1 MFYGQEYK
9 GSFTELGHFRENC
22 YRWIVYMDRNMFRF
36 KPVRNLCFVGD
47 DIWFIAR
54 GINALFRYSSKSN
67 EVSCIELPGSVDMDF
82 SYIGTHYYDNKIVM
96 PPVYNK
102 GFGEYDIE
110 TGQFRQLL
118 TPNSQR
124 PCNFGF
130 SFTDGEEI
138 FCVPNYMDGPFVTF
152 NMKNQKECGSV
163 FYFPKEYSSGNATQ
177 RSVQKVSSNLYYG
190 LLYPI
195 NTVYMLHP
203 KTGEFTFHTCPVEGQ
218 IESLYILNDYIYL
231 GVQDR
236 IVLTDLKMNLI
247 AEKHF
252 DINEQYFF
260 IGDYGEGVFID
271 VPNSPIKRTV
281 EFDGEQVVVG
291 IFDESNTYMESS
303 INNCGIIQYNEIKKC
318 YLYFSA
324 SSNGI
329 YECSGGVRKFIP
341 LNLADDDCARIVKR
355 YLRSLQC
362 GGCRLEG
369 DVFNLANYIE
379 GVSKIQ

>member
-1 MFYGQEYK
+1 
-9 GSFTELGHFRENC
+9 
-22 YRWIVYMDRNMFRF
+22 MDRNMFRF
-36 KPVRNLCFVGD
+36 YPVRNLCFVGD
-47 DIWFIAR
+47 DIWFISR
-54 GINALFRYSSKSN
+54 GINALFKYSNKSAT
-67 EVSCIELPGSVDMDF
+67 VSYIELPSNVDTDF
-82 SYIGTHYYDNKIVM
+82 SYIATHYYDNRIIM

-110 TGQFRQLL
+110 TGRFRQIL
-118 TPNSQR
+118 TPNSQHS
-124 PCNFGF
+124 CNFGF
-130 SFTDGEEI
+130 SFTDEEEI
-138 FCVPNYMDGPFVTF
+138 LCAPNYMDGPFVTF

-163 FYFPKEYSSGNATQ
+163 FYFPKEYSSGNVTQ

-195 NTVYMLHP
+195 NIVYILRP
-203 KTGEFTFHTCPVEGQ
+203 KTGEFTFHTCPVEGV

-236 IVLTDLKMNLI
+236 IIVTDLKMNII

-271 VPNSPIKRTV
+271 VPHSPIKRTV
-281 EFDGEQVVVG
+281 KFDGDQILEE

-303 INNCGIIQYNEIKKC
+303 INNCGIIQYNKIKKN

-329 YECSGGVRKFIP
+329 YECSGAVRKFTH
-341 LNLADDDCARIVKR
+341 LKLVDDDYARIVKR
-355 YLRSLQC
+355 YLRSIQC

-369 DVFNLANYIE
+369 NVFNLANYIE
-379 GVSKIQ
+379 GVSRIQ

>member
-1 MFYGQEYK
+1 ME
-9 GSFTELGHFRENC
+9 R
-22 YRWIVYMDRNMFRF
+22 DMFRF

-47 DIWFIAR
+47 DIWFTSR
-54 GINALFRYSSKSN
+54 GINALFRYSNESN
-67 EVSCIELPGSVDMDF
+67 AVSYIELPGNVDTDF
-82 SYIGTHYYDNKIVM
+82 PYVATHYYDNRIIM

-110 TGQFRQLL
+110 TGQFRKVL

-130 SFTDGEEI
+130 SFTDGEDI

-152 NMKNQKECGSV
+152 NMKKQKECGNV
-163 FYFPKEYSSGNATQ
+163 FYFPKEYSSRNVTQ
-177 RSVQKVSSNLYYG
+177 RSVHKLSSNLYYG

-195 NTVYMLHP
+195 NIVYMLRP
-203 KTGEFTFHTCPVEGQ
+203 QSGEFTFHICPVEGQ

-231 GVQDR
+231 GVKDR
-236 IVLTDLKMNLI
+236 IILTDLKMNLI

-252 DINEQYFF
+252 DINEQDFF

-281 EFDGEQVVVG
+281 AFDGEQIVME

-303 INNCGIIQYNEIKKC
+303 INRCGIIHYNEIKKC
-318 YLYFSA
+318 YWYFSA
-324 SSNGI
+324 SSNGF
-329 YECSGGVRKFIP
+329 YEFNGGNRRFTP
-341 LNLADDDCARIVKR
+341 LKLDGDDCDRIEKK
-355 YLRSLQC
+355 YLLSIQS
-362 GGCRLEG
+362 GGCRLES

-379 GVSKIQ
+379 GVSRIQ